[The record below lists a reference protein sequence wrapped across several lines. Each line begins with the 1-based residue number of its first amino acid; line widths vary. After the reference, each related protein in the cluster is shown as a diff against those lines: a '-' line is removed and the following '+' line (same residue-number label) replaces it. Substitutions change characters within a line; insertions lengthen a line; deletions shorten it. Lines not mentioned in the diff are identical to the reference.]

1 MLLLED
7 DAFAFE
13 RSFEMKRKI
22 ISIAGD
28 LSSGKTTVTKLM
40 KEKLGYEIY
49 RNGEYFRKLAAEKG
63 MSVTE
68 FNVYVEK
75 HPEIDRQIEQS
86 AKEYAENRENLIIDA
101 RLGWYAVPDSFKVY
115 LRVDIDEAAKRA
127 YNDPGRKKTENFKTI
142 EEQKADLIKR
152 FNLENERYY
161 NLYGVRKDDMSNY
174 DFVLY
179 TTNLTPEE
187 VNSKIIEAYNNWLQS

>member
-1 MLLLED
+1 M
-7 DAFAFE
+7 
-13 RSFEMKRKI
+13 SKRKI

-28 LSSGKTTVTKLM
+28 LSSGKTTVTRLM
-40 KEKLGYEIY
+40 KESLGYEIY

-68 FNVYVEK
+68 FNEYVKE

-86 AKEYAENRENLIIDA
+86 AKEYAATRENLIIDA

-115 LRVDIDEAAKRA
+115 LRVDIDEAARRA
-127 YNDPGRKKTENFKTI
+127 FNDPDRKKTENFDTV
-142 EEQKADLIKR
+142 EDQKNDLIKR
-152 FNLENERYY
+152 FNLENERYFE
-161 NLYGVRKDDMSNY
+161 LYGVHKEDMANY

-179 TTNLTPEE
+179 TTDLAPEE
-187 VNSKIIEAYNNWLQS
+187 VNKEIINAYNKWLEE